1 MRQCQSCGKQNPDDQ
16 DFCSCGEYLRWE
28 PTGYYEAIKPP
39 EPAEDEPAVMS
50 PPPVLPAVKVT
61 PAEPVKPENGN
72 GHAAPP
78 PTAEKL
84 PAVAPAPPVARPVHQ
99 TLVRGA
105 VPAPRQ
111 AEPAQQVPATI
122 TLRLPDGD
130 YAKGEALHQAV
141 EPGQRERV
149 LALVRNQSGIVDNY
163 DLRVEGMPDDW
174 WSIFPGTVYLVPFG
188 AGGTYEQE
196 VEIHLHPPRGPE
208 SEAREWELKVV
219 ADSKAHRVV
228 AAWAP
233 LALHIQPYVETTTT
247 LRPQRKKG
255 RRRANF
261 DVTVGNRANAPVIIA
276 LDGEDPDGELR
287 FGFNRPP
294 QEIPPGGVVT
304 TQMQVRPPKQIG
316 IGRSRDRQLSVDTV
330 TGEEAAERAAAEP
343 LAAGIL
349 EEGP

>member
-61 PAEPVKPENGN
+61 PAEPVEPENGN

-84 PAVAPAPPVARPVHQ
+84 PAVAPAPPAPVARPVHQ

-111 AEPAQQVPATI
+111 AEPEQQVPATI

-130 YAKGEALHQAV
+130 YAKGETLHQAV

-149 LALVRNQSGIVDNY
+149 LAMVRNQSGIVDNY
-163 DLRVEGMPDDW
+163 DLVIEGMPDDW

-188 AGGTYEQE
+188 SGGTYEQE
-196 VEIHLHPPRGPE
+196 VEVHLHPPKTPE
-208 SEAREWELKVV
+208 AEAKMWEL
-219 ADSKAHRVV
+219 RVV
-228 AAWAP
+228 AHSKANGGTEAASA
-233 LALHIQPYVETTTT
+233 LLGLHILPY
-247 LRPQRKKG
+247 
-255 RRRANF
+255 
-261 DVTVGNRANAPVIIA
+261 
-276 LDGEDPDGELR
+276 
-287 FGFNRPP
+287 
-294 QEIPPGGVVT
+294 
-304 TQMQVRPPKQIG
+304 
-316 IGRSRDRQLSVDTV
+316 
-330 TGEEAAERAAAEP
+330 
-343 LAAGIL
+343 
-349 EEGP
+349 